1 MARTMT
7 PRERVLTALH
17 HQEPD
22 RVPTALWGS
31 YYTLQDPTYFNLL
44 RHLGLG
50 DPVPPFRRFLTKSCN
65 YLDDRVLDRLGTDVR
80 YVWLGFDDL
89 GGARADT
96 LVDAWG
102 VRHQRIGSSVYA
114 VGHPLAEATA
124 EQIAAYAWP
133 QPEQYVNVEQLGER
147 LGMLRSAGRCAIA
160 ARAVASYGPF
170 EQACEMRGREQFL
183 MDLILDPPLAQLL
196 VDKITDV
203 LARLMHILLDVAG
216 KDLDIIEVPGD
227 DFAGQES
234 LLISPKIFHSLF
246 KPAMRRII
254 APIKQFRRDLLVAFH
269 SDGAIADLLPA
280 FVELGID
287 LLHPL
292 EPVPANNLSAI
303 KAQYGQQLA
312 FMGSID
318 VKKAM
323 TGSLP
328 DLEAEVRARLE
339 ALAPGGGYILAPANH
354 LQPDV
359 PAENIVALYRLGRK
373 YGRYPLS

>member
-1 MARTMT
+1 VTASPTS
-7 PRERVLTALH
+7 RERVLAALH

-22 RVPTALWGS
+22 RVPSALWGS
-31 YYTLQDPTYFNLL
+31 YYTLQDLTYFNLL
-44 RHLGLG
+44 RHLDLG
-50 DPVPPFRRFLTKSCN
+50 EPVRPFRRFLTKNCN
-65 YLDDRVLDRLGTDVR
+65 YLDDRALDRLGTDVR
-80 YVWLGFDDL
+80 YVWLGFTDL

-114 VGHPLAEATA
+114 VGHPLAEASA
-124 EQIAAYAWP
+124 EQIDAYPWP
-133 QPEQYVNVEQLGER
+133 RPEQSVSVEQLRER
-147 LGMLRSAGRCAIA
+147 LAVLGRDGRHAIA

-196 VDKITDV
+196 VGKITDV
-203 LARLMHILLDVAG
+203 LVQLMCILLDTAG
-216 KDLDIIEVPGD
+216 NELDIIEIPGD

-234 LLISPKIFHSLF
+234 LLISPKIFHDLF

-254 APIKQFRRDLLVAFH
+254 APIKQFRPDLVVAFH
-269 SDGAIADLLPA
+269 SDGAIGDLLPA

-292 EPVPANNLSAI
+292 EPVPANDLAAI
-303 KAQYGQQLA
+303 KAQYGQQLS
-312 FMGSID
+312 FMGAVDI
-318 VKKAM
+318 KKAM
-323 TGSLP
+323 IGSLAE
-328 DLEAEVRARLE
+328 LETEVKARLE
-339 ALAPGGGYILAPANH
+339 VLAPGGGYILAPANH

-359 PAENIVALYRLGRK
+359 SPENIVGLFELGRK
-373 YGRYPLS
+373 YGSYPLP